1 MHGYPATVQGLAAF
15 FVAIGPRVS
24 VGKVI
29 PKAHQLDVYPI
40 AATLLDLPLP
50 DGVVSEGGAL
60 RDALLAPIRE

>member
-1 MHGYPATVQGLAAF
+1 L
-15 FVAIGPRVS
+15 FVAIGPGFS

-60 RDALLAPIRE
+60 RDALVAPIRE